1 MTYSTQDK
9 LIKRYGES
17 LLIELTDRA
26 EVPTG
31 QIDPTVVTDAI
42 TGAAALI
49 DGHLQG
55 RYVLP
60 LSETPPLIEEL
71 AEQIAIYKLHLY
83 EPDAKKVEEYKDA
96 KATLRQIA
104 KGEVRLPVQ
113 GVEPATQPGNGV
125 RVNDRKRPLTPDN
138 LKGFI

>member
-1 MTYSTQDK
+1 MPYTTQDK
-9 LIKRYGES
+9 LIDRYGES

-31 QIDPTVVTDAI
+31 QIDAAVVTGAI

-71 AEQIAIYKLHLY
+71 AEAITIYKLHTY
-83 EPDAKKVEEYKDA
+83 SPAEKIKDEYKDA
-96 KATLRQIA
+96 KETLDKISA
-104 KGEVRLPVQ
+104 GKVRLPVQ
-113 GVEPATQPGNGV
+113 GVEPVTQPGNGV
-125 RVNDRKRPLTPDN
+125 RVNDRERPLTPDN

>member
-1 MTYSTQDK
+1 MAYTTLGK
-9 LIKRYGES
+9 LAKRYGDS

-26 EVPTG
+26 DEPTG
-31 QIDPTVVTDAI
+31 QIDDTVVVGAI
-42 TGAAALI
+42 EGADALI

-60 LSETPPLIEEL
+60 LAVTPPLIEEL
-71 AEQIAIYKLHLY
+71 AEAIVIYKLHTY
-83 EPDAKKVEEYKDA
+83 SPEGKIKDEYKEA
-96 KATLRQIA
+96 KETLDKISSGR
-104 KGEVRLPVQ
+104 VRLPVA

-125 RVNDRKRPLTPDN
+125 RVTDRERPLTAKN